1 MYEKVYFTACF
12 ICGLLSF
19 SGCTASTEYLNIN
32 QYDEIKSLSDIYIND
47 SVLFPESVKDL
58 EVEKFY
64 CKITTY
70 PLSYTNHEI
79 LLTVKYDSN
88 GFERETE
95 RIKKIGNSDI
105 TKNYFSN
112 TCYATLWNVIDTY
125 EYAIIGD
132 NTISYV
138 YLQFD
143 DKKSDDITLERKY
156 LPQNYN
162 IKTDKAQ
169 YTAYNYLKEYLGRVL
184 RL

>member
-1 MYEKVYFTACF
+1 M
-12 ICGLLSF
+12 
-19 SGCTASTEYLNIN
+19 
-32 QYDEIKSLSDIYIND
+32 
-47 SVLFPESVKDL
+47 
-58 EVEKFY
+58 
-64 CKITTY
+64 
-70 PLSYTNHEI
+70 
-79 LLTVKYDSN
+79 TVKYDSN

-169 YTAYNYLKEYLGRVL
+169 YTAYNYLKEYLGEY
-184 RL
+184 